1 MVEQPYNS
9 LGQIVAS
16 GSVVRMGIS
25 IASGRTNEQVFN
37 EFVRR
42 HPDTPIVLVKKAIEL
57 GQLAAD
63 AGNELTDSLAEFTN
77 EIPDDETSL
86 GDDEGE
92 LSIVGAGLT
101 DIRGRPIG
109 FRAGRSARVS
119 SRVPIYQLP
128 EAPGLF
134 PDDETDYAALIVTES
149 LNVSGTGELLQ
160 YFNLH
165 GFESWQDVID
175 KALSWAIRV
184 ARDYPDRFQQ
194 NDQPFDI
201 GLRVILGMRREA

>member
-1 MVEQPYNS
+1 MT
-9 LGQIVAS
+9 
-16 GSVVRMGIS
+16 RMGVS
-25 IASGRTNEQVFN
+25 LASGRTNEQVFN

-42 HPDTPIVLVKKAIEL
+42 HPETPIVFAKQAIEL
-57 GQLAAD
+57 GQAAAD
-63 AGNELTDSLAEFTN
+63 AGGMLTDSLVSYL
-77 EIPDDETSL
+77 DETPE
-86 GDDEGE
+86 DE
-92 LSIVGAGLT
+92 VNAGA
-101 DIRGRPIG
+101 DIGVMSVVSGRDFSGGMKAFG
-109 FRAGRSARVS
+109 FRSGETRERLL
-119 SRVPIYQLP
+119 RVPVFQLP
-128 EAPGLF
+128 EAPDLF
-134 PDDETDYAALIVTES
+134 PADETDYAALIVTES

-201 GLRVILGMRREA
+201 GLRVVLGMRRKA